1 MADQVKIQFSFENSD
16 ALQKITASQK
26 KLADLTNQWNK
37 ATDEQRAA
45 AKAAA
50 DEFRKLAKAEKASLE
65 AAAQAAKKAADEK
78 EAAAKRAAQAAEYE
92 AKKVAEAAA
101 RAQEAHRRAWRFVT
115 TDVDKLGASF
125 RDAHPKITR
134 FAEGIAN
141 VAAGVAAGVGGMVA
155 LGTAAAQLL
164 ATVEQQDAAVRRL
177 GSAYE
182 AVSAATNGAMSAQQ
196 ALTLQGQIQSAGIQV
211 NSQQLGLLAR
221 AARDYALATG
231 NDAAQAVEKLT
242 NAIVNNSEDALSELG
257 LAQARATTSTQTL
270 ANMTRELEQRFQGT
284 APAARTLGEDLQ
296 KLPEVIQSIGASAAS
311 AAAGGLARF
320 IDAVNGAGTAAR
332 IWQDIVGYR
341 DTQRNLE
348 QQRRSQAAMNARA
361 DQRERTNTLFR
372 EGNVRINEANAAN
385 FGSLSTLTEQERS
398 RVNRA
403 ANPLFWNGAN
413 ASESV
418 NRELA
423 AISEER
429 MQRQAA
435 EGQRALAMSEIAAG
449 IERKMRKTGDQMAA
463 AGASAEQLAE
473 RLMKAKEAVSTS
485 LIDLVSAASEAVGG
499 RGFRNRFQS
508 AASALG
514 LEGETA
520 EQQADLFGGIA
531 DSMEGG
537 GSTAR
542 AARSRRSRIAGRN
555 RETRAQ
561 ALQQDRSVGGGM
573 LRGLGVNGDALE
585 TEAKLSQGYA
595 DTIVGAYS
603 KIGDAITR
611 HVELVAS
618 GQETIGQ
625 AMLNGVHEVTKAL
638 AMEALPKSLMELA
651 AGFAALANPITAP
664 TAPLHFTAAAVYG
677 SVAAGAGIVAGVT
690 GALGAGQSAGASSGA
705 RATGSARAASGA
717 SPRPAQEAAA
727 PVTIYLSS
735 IVPPGPREL
744 QGLVNATA
752 QAGRYNLD
760 RRRDMVPRAVRT

>member
-1 MADQVKIQFSFENSD
+1 MDDKIKIDVDVDARKATDDLKKVVDGIKSVERETVK
-16 ALQKITASQK
+16 LTASQK
-26 KLADLTNQWNK
+26 IWSAANADIGK
-37 ATDEQRAA
+37 ATEGWRAA
-45 AKAAA
+45 GAQVASVAAA
-50 DEFRKLAKAEKASLE
+50 FAGLAAVGVTLM
-65 AAAQAAKKAADEK
+65 
-78 EAAAKRAAQAAEYE
+78 
-92 AKKVAEAAA
+92 
-101 RAQEAHRRAWRFVT
+101 AQE
-115 TDVDKLGASF
+115 
-125 RDAHPKITR
+125 
-134 FAEGIAN
+134 
-141 VAAGVAAGVGGMVA
+141 
-155 LGTAAAQLL
+155 
-164 ATVEQQDAAVRRL
+164 EQQEAAVRRL
-177 GSAYE
+177 GSAYD
-182 AVSAATNGAMSAQQ
+182 AVSAATNGAMSATQ
-196 ALTLQGQIQSAGIQV
+196 ALTLQGQIQAAGVQV
-211 NSQQLGLLAR
+211 NAQQLGLLAR
-221 AARDYALATG
+221 AARDYAMATG

-284 APAARTLGEDLQ
+284 APAARTLHEDLQ
-296 KLPEVIQSIGASAAS
+296 KLPEVMQSIGASAAS

-348 QQRRSQAAMNARA
+348 QQARSNAAMNARA

-372 EGNVRINEANAAN
+372 EGNVQINETNAAN
-385 FGSLSTLTEQERS
+385 FGSLSTLTEQERG

-423 AISEER
+423 AIAEER

-435 EGQRALAMSEIAAG
+435 EGQRALATSEITAG

-555 RETRAQ
+555 RETRRMAREGSLGGRISSSLGFATDDEGRVAQ
-561 ALQQDRSVGGGM
+561 FDGIRAGAELLTGTVNT
-573 LRGLGVNGDALE
+573 LTNGLTSLFDTLVSGSADAG
-585 TEAKLSQGYA
+585 TAFQA
-595 DTIVGAYS
+595 F
-603 KIGDAITR
+603 
-611 HVELVAS
+611 AS
-618 GQETIGQ
+618 GLLTELGKM
-625 AMLNGVHEVTKAL
+625 AMNKGLFYTFEGI
-638 AMEALPKSLMELA
+638 
-651 AGFAALANPITAP
+651 AALFTAP
-664 TAPLHFTAAAVYG
+664 PAAPLYF
-677 SVAAGAGIVAGVT
+677 AAGAGLM
-690 GALGAGQSAGASSGA
+690 ALGAGLGVVGAATKPTAATNAGADL
-705 RATGSARAASGA
+705 AASRGLA
-717 SPRPAQEAAA
+717 PR
-727 PVTIYLSS
+727 SS
-735 IVPPGPREL
+735 SVSTNSQLGGTTVVMSSLVPTGVVDA
-744 QGLVNATA
+744 VNARNSLR
-752 QAGRYNLD
+752 QVGRSGLD
-760 RRRDMVPRAVRT
+760 DGQRIPRRVEH